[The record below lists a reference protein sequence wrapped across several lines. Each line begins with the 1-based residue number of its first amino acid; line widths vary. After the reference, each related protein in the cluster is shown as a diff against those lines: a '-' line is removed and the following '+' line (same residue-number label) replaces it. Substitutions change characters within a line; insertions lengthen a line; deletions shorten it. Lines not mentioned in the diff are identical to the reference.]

1 MKRIEIPQ
9 NIIDS
14 LRSQLIESAKEKEEE
29 RQYRDTLYG
38 EYELDGG
45 ETLVVDA
52 EVTYWPKFERC
63 VCSTDRG
70 EDEWRELASLETEL
84 LNITAAVYDSDN
96 ELIEDIQITDTNRLM
111 TLLQV

>member
-1 MKRIEIPQ
+1 MKREIPAEVIE
-9 NIIDS
+9 N
-14 LRSQLIESAKEKEEE
+14 LRQQLFESAKEKDEE
-29 RQYRDTLYG
+29 RQYKDTLYG
-38 EYELDGG
+38 EYELDSG

-52 EVTYWPKFERC
+52 EVAYWPRFEHC

-70 EDEWRELASLETEL
+70 DDEWNELASLETEL

>member
-1 MKRIEIPQ
+1 MKREIPIEVIE
-9 NIIDS
+9 N
-14 LRSQLIESAKEKEEE
+14 LRQQLIESAKEKEEE

-52 EVTYWPKFERC
+52 EVAYWPRFEHYT
-63 VCSTDRG
+63 CSTDRG
-70 EDEWRELASLETEL
+70 DDEWNELASLETEL
-84 LNITAAVYDSDN
+84 LNIKAAVYDSDN

>member
-1 MKRIEIPQ
+1 MKHEIPAEVIE
-9 NIIDS
+9 N
-14 LRSQLIESAKEKEEE
+14 LRQQLFESAKEKDEE
-29 RQYRDTLYG
+29 RQYKDTLYG
-38 EYELDGG
+38 EYELDCG

-52 EVTYWPKFERC
+52 EVAYRPKFEHC

-70 EDEWRELASLETEL
+70 DDEWIELASLETEL
-84 LNITAAVYDSDN
+84 LNITATVYDSDN